1 VAAHYQRDNKIMSK
15 TKTKDKKII
24 VIPIKKRKAETESTN
39 VIAALMDLQVN
50 PGWAIIVKNI
60 NDNIAFL
67 EQAIL
72 EKRDPVTK
80 IDLSDAEVE
89 TLRIKRSLNIDIR
102 DTPANYIK
110 VVQETEEV
118 PEDFDP
124 YFKTNEEIIKA
135 KNKTNED

>member
-1 VAAHYQRDNKIMSK
+1 MSK